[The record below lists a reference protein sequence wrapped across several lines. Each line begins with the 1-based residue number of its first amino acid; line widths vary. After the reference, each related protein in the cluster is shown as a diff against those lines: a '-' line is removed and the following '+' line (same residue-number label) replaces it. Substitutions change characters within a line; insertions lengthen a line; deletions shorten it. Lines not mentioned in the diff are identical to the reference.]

1 MGWIPTSSWHW
12 ACICY
17 ANGLSLNALSSGQP
31 FANSPISQPM
41 TAVQAFLPA
50 NEISI
55 ATAEIFFFQ
64 YFGATLFVALGE
76 TIFEQTL
83 VPSLIKYAPNID
95 PALVIHSGGT
105 TLRSI
110 VSAADLAG
118 VLRAYDA
125 AITNT
130 FVSPSSA
137 CGCRLSS
144 G

>member
-1 MGWIPTSSWHW
+1 MGWLPTPSWNRS
-12 ACICY
+12 CIGN
-17 ANGLSLNALSSGQP
+17 ANGPSLSPSTSILFPLLIAEY
-31 FANSPISQPM
+31 PILTLPSQPM
-41 TAVQAFLPA
+41 TAVQSFLPA

-64 YFGATLFVALGE
+64 YFGATLFVAIGE

-83 VPSLIKYAPNID
+83 VPSLLKYAPSID
-95 PALVIHSGGT
+95 PELVIHSGGT

-110 VSAADLAG
+110 VSPEELLG

-130 FVSPSSA
+130 FVSF
-137 CGCRLSS
+137 LI
-144 G
+144 